1 MRKEKLD
8 SCSDGGLPR
17 MQVLHTCICPEY
29 RFYIPAGCFEDLKE
43 RRKFYFLVLLGVF
56 LRTATAIIV
65 FTVFFYKKIEELKS
79 WKTGVFFGKN
89 RDSCSLL
96 FEGNVC
102 VFVLHLV
109 VNLKM
114 NICIYLFQKN
124 IAAFLI

>member
-1 MRKEKLD
+1 M
-8 SCSDGGLPR
+8 
-17 MQVLHTCICPEY
+17 
-29 RFYIPAGCFEDLKE
+29 
-43 RRKFYFLVLLGVF
+43 LLGIF

-79 WKTGVFFGKN
+79 WKTGLFFGKN
-89 RDSCSLL
+89 RVSCSFL

-114 NICIYLFQKN
+114 NICICLFQKN

>member
-102 VFVLHLV
+102 VTSCSKSENEYLYIFISE
-109 VNLKM
+109 KYSSFF
-114 NICIYLFQKN
+114 NIIK
-124 IAAFLI
+124 